1 MFALHNPFVIT
12 FGSDVEN
19 QGFSGYSG
27 FLHQKP
33 DYHVKN
39 SKENKQKFKKKHK
52 GNHPPF

>member
-27 FLHQKP
+27 LLHQKP
-33 DYHVKN
+33 DYHDIA
-39 SKENKQKFKKKHK
+39 E
-52 GNHPPF
+52 